1 MRRRGAVINTGG
13 GAVPPCVREG
23 EMFAAIAGGRGE
35 RSQLHKATTWKVS
48 PRSAWRLLPL
58 A

>member
-35 RSQLHKATTWKVS
+35 RSQLHKATG
-48 PRSAWRLLPL
+48 R
-58 A
+58 